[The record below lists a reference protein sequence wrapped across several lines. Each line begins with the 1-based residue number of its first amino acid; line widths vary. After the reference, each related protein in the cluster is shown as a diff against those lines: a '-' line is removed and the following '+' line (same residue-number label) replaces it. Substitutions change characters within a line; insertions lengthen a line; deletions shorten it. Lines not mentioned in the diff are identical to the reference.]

1 MMHKRNSKD
10 YATGEPLVKKS
21 DEIAQ
26 KIQTL
31 QNLDAPAK
39 KEVFGKLL
47 SELLFGAFVL
57 AEQQGL
63 SLEES
68 FLQAIDEMI
77 LEFVS

>member
-1 MMHKRNSKD
+1 MMDKRNSKD
-10 YATGEPLVKKS
+10 YGTGEPLIEKS

-26 KIQTL
+26 KIQAL
-31 QNLDAPAK
+31 QNSDAPAK

-57 AEQQGL
+57 AEQQGI